1 MELSEWVFE
10 DEPHQDEVMNT
21 FVLNARYLERPIRF
35 CFFITGL
42 AGFYRVRADPDIVLR
57 RMTGDLDRLQR
68 IAILAF
74 DAVYGQRVSKSYFI
88 TQVMMEGLL
97 GQHSEPCSPDA
108 AAPDAH
114 TGDAAR
120 PPNAAFRR

>member
-21 FVLNARYLERPIRF
+21 FVLNARHLERPIRF
-35 CFFITGL
+35 CFFISGL
-42 AGFYRVRADPDIVLR
+42 AGFYGVRAEPDVVLR

-74 DAVYGQRVSKSYFI
+74 DAVYGQRASQSYFI
-88 TQVMMEGLL
+88 TQIMMERLL
-97 GQHSEPCSPDA
+97 GQHPDRRSPGV

-114 TGDAAR
+114 TGDVAR
-120 PPNAAFRR
+120 PPREAFRR

>member
-1 MELSEWVFE
+1 
-10 DEPHQDEVMNT
+10 MNT
-21 FVLNARYLERPIRF
+21 FVLNARYLQLPIRF

-74 DAVYGQRVSKSYFI
+74 DAVYGQRVS
-88 TQVMMEGLL
+88 L
-97 GQHSEPCSPDA
+97 
-108 AAPDAH
+108 
-114 TGDAAR
+114 R
-120 PPNAAFRR
+120 